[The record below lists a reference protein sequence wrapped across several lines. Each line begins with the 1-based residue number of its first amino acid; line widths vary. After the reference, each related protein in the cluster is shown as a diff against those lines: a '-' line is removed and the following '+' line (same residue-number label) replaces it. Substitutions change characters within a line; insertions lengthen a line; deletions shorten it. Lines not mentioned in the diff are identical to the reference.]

1 MKEGRDFS
9 IVNKINAHFNDLSE
23 DLKVINS
30 FEDFINNKERR
41 RAVLFD
47 FLQIGELTNQ
57 LSKKF
62 KTDFNNKNAFR
73 LIAIRNRI
81 VHGYS
86 TIRDDIIYNTLK
98 NQLSVFIDEVN
109 NFSRRYYSEQLK
121 KLVGKKVKVL
131 IDRPIGYKHEGIT
144 YSLNYGYIENITA
157 LDGEFQDAYIIDA
170 EEPLN
175 EYVGVV
181 LGIIKREEDIE
192 DKLIVAKSDIEI
204 TDQEIE
210 RKVLFVEQ
218 YFKHHIEK

>member
-9 IVNKINAHFNDLSE
+9 IVNKINTHFNDLSE

-30 FEDFINNKERR
+30 FEDFINSKERR
-41 RAVLFD
+41 RAILFD

-109 NFSRRYYSEQLK
+109 SFSRRYYSEQLK